1 MFIHDALNELIT
13 CGETDIHAAGLR
25 VKVNHLKK
33 IIPGSGITGFARQF
47 QVDNYCLSCVFA
59 SEYTYGL
66 NSLSFF
72 VLRDVVICYK
82 LNFASAAFGPGE
94 QEAGGGR
101 LQ

>member
-47 QVDNYCLSCVFA
+47 QVDNYLSLLCLCIRIYIWF
-59 SEYTYGL
+59 EFIEFL
-66 NSLSFF
+66 C
-72 VLRDVVICYK
+72 VVICYI